1 MKYFYRLLS
10 FVKPYSGYA
19 VGNMISNVFY
29 TIFSLVS
36 IAFIIPVLN
45 IIFDQEK
52 RVYEKVELHL
62 SFADGSSS
70 NIEAYFNYQLTL
82 LLEKYGELNTLYYIC
97 IAAAAMFLLKNIFR
111 YMAMYFL
118 APLRSGIIHDVR
130 KAIHQKCLN
139 LPVSYFSEKRK
150 GDIMARMSTDV
161 TEVEHSILSSLE
173 SVVREPLLIIG
184 TLVALVYLSPQLTW
198 FVFLV
203 LPISGFIISTIGKS
217 LKRSSDN
224 AQSQLG
230 TVLSMIEETLGGL
243 RVIKAFNA
251 EGDTQKRFE
260 DNSNLYRRIMIRV
273 FHKKDLSSPISEVLG
288 ASVMLGVVW
297 YGGKLILVDGEL
309 TGGALIGYVGL
320 FYQIIPA
327 FKAITQAFY
336 NIQKGNASG
345 QRIFEVIDAE
355 NTIVEVE
362 NPHTIEQ
369 FNRSIEFKNVNF
381 TYDAH
386 LPNVL
391 SDVSFSLEKGKT
403 IALVGPSGSGKT
415 TISNLL
421 PRFYDIQ
428 SGQIIIDGIDLKE
441 VKIHDLRNQMGV
453 VNQESILFN
462 DSIYNNIKLGV
473 PNATEEEVINAA
485 KVANAWEFIEKLENG
500 IHTNIGEGGN
510 KLSGGQKQRVSIARA
525 VLSDPPI
532 MILDEATSALDT
544 ESEKLVQDALNKL
557 MANRT
562 SLIIAHRLSTIQH
575 ADEILVLEDGK
586 IVERGHHEGLLNQ
599 GGLYH
604 KLCQMQSFV

>member
-1 MKYFYRLLS
+1 M
-10 FVKPYSGYA
+10 KPYRIFA
-19 VGNMISNVFY
+19 VGNMVSNIFY
-29 TIFSLVS
+29 TFFSLVS
-36 IAFIIPVLN
+36 ISVIIPVLN
-45 IIFDQEK
+45 IIFGQEE
-52 RVYEKVELHL
+52 RVTEKHE
-62 SFADGSSS
+62 FEFSS
-70 NIEAYFNYQLTL
+70 EGVQDWANYQLTVL
-82 LLEKYGELNTLYYIC
+82 LDKYGEMETLMYIC
-97 IAAAAMFLLKNIFR
+97 MLAAGMFLLKNIFR
-111 YMAMYFL
+111 YLALFFL
-118 APLRSGIIHDVR
+118 APLRNGIIHDVR
-130 KAIHQKCLN
+130 TAVLEKCLH
-139 LPVSYFSEKRK
+139 LPISYFSEKRK
-150 GDIMARMSTDV
+150 GDIMARMSSDV
-161 TEVEHSILSSLE
+161 TEVEHSILTSLE
-173 SVVREPLLIIG
+173 MVVREPLMIIG
-184 TLVALVYLSPQLTW
+184 TLTALIFISPQLTW

-203 LPISGFIISTIGKS
+203 LPISGFIISTIGRS
-217 LKRSSDN
+217 LKRSSDK

-251 EGDTQKRFE
+251 EGETHKRFSE
-260 DNSNLYRRIMIRV
+260 NSNTFRKTMNKVLN
-273 FHKKDLSSPISEVLG
+273 KKDLSSPISEVLG

-297 YGGKLILVDGEL
+297 YGGRLVIVDEAI
-309 TGGALIGYVGL
+309 GGGHLIGYVGL

-327 FKAITQAFY
+327 FKSLTQAFY

-345 QRIFEVIDAE
+345 QRIFEIIDAE
-355 NTIVEVE
+355 NTIQEIAKPESLPAFEDKIVFDHVD
-362 NPHTIEQ
+362 
-369 FNRSIEFKNVNF
+369 F
-381 TYDAH
+381 TYDAN

-391 SDVSFSLEKGKT
+391 SDVNFELAKGKT

-428 SGQIIIDGIDLKE
+428 GGHITIDGHKIKDLKL
-441 VKIHDLRNQMGV
+441 HDLRELMGV

-462 DSIYNNIKLGV
+462 DSVLNNIRLGV
-473 PNATEEEVINAA
+473 PDATEEEVIKAA

-500 IHTNIGEGGN
+500 LHTNIGEGGN

-544 ESEKLVQDALNKL
+544 ESERLVQDALNKL

-575 ADEILVLEDGK
+575 ADEILVLDNGR
-586 IVERGHHEGLLNQ
+586 IVERGHHEGLIAQ

>member
-1 MKYFYRLLS
+1 MKYFYRLMT
-10 FVKPYSGYA
+10 FVRPYSGYA
-19 VGNMISNVFY
+19 VGNMVSNVFY

-52 RVYEKVELHL
+52 RVYEKVELQI
-62 SFADGSSS
+62 SFDNLSS
-70 NIEAYFNYQLTL
+70 NVEGYFNYQLTL
-82 LLEKYGELNTLYYIC
+82 LLEKYGELNTLFYIC
-97 IAAAAMFLLKNIFR
+97 IAASGMFLLKNIFR
-111 YMAMYFL
+111 YIALLFL
-118 APLRSGIIHDVR
+118 APLRTGIIHDLR
-130 KAIHQKCLN
+130 ILIHKKCLS
-139 LPVSYFSEKRK
+139 LPISYFSEKRK

-161 TEVEHSILSSLE
+161 TEVEHSLLSSLE

-184 TLVALVYLSPQLTW
+184 TLFFLIILSPQLTW

-217 LKRSSDN
+217 LKRSSDK

-251 EGDTQKRFE
+251 EGETQKRFE
-260 DNSNLYRRIMIRV
+260 ENSNLYRRIMIKV
-273 FHKKDLSSPISEVLG
+273 FNKKDLSSPLSEVLG

-297 YGGKLILVDGEL
+297 YGGKLVLVDNEL
-309 TGGALIGYVGL
+309 TGGSLIGYVGL

-327 FKAITQAFY
+327 FKTLTQAFY

-345 QRIFEVIDAE
+345 QRIFEVIDAK
-355 NTIVEVE
+355 NTIVEIK
-362 NPHTIEQ
+362 NPLAIDQ
-369 FNRSIEFKNVNF
+369 FTDSIEFKNVNF

-391 SDVSFSLEKGKT
+391 SEVSFSLEKGKT

-428 SGQIIIDGIDLKE
+428 SGNITIDGKDLKE

-462 DSIYNNIKLGV
+462 DSIFNNIKLGV
-473 PNATEEEVINAA
+473 PDATEEEVINAA

-575 ADEILVLEDGK
+575 ADEILVLEDGR
-586 IVERGHHEGLLNQ
+586 IVERGHHEELLTQ